1 MFFHLLRSILFYCV
15 FAHCRLERSTDQ
27 VIKPINLEALSKWV
41 GQIPEDVVRDM
52 AEIAPMLQTLGY
64 DPFGNP
70 PDYGRPDSVVV
81 KKMEEMKQNQDVWKQ
96 RESEAVH
103 ARESI
108 RQTLLRD
115 KESVA
120 SDHFDHPSDHENE
133 AIPDASIESSAK
145 NIAAAGDS

>member
-1 MFFHLLRSILFYCV
+1 MFV
-15 FAHCRLERSTDQ
+15 HCRLERSTDQ

-70 PDYGRPDSVVV
+70 PDYGRPDSYVV
-81 KKMEEMKQNQDVWKQ
+81 KKMEEMKQNEDVWKLK
-96 RESEAVH
+96 ESEAVH

-133 AIPDASIESSAK
+133 PVPDASIESSAK
-145 NIAAAGDS
+145 NIAAAEDS